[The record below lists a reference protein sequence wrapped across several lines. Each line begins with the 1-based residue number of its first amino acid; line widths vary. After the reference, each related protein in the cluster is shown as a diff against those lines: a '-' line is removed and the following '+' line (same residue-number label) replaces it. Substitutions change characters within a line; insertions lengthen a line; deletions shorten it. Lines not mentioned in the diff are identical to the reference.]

1 MYTEEQIKK
10 HTPMMQQYLKIK
22 NEHPDKIIFYR
33 MGDFYEMF
41 LEDAVRASKV
51 LGITLT
57 KRGSVDGVP
66 IEMAGIPFHAAES
79 YLNKAVKKGCSVVIC
94 EQMPTT
100 EKGIMPRKV
109 TKIITPG
116 TILDSG
122 ILEDKETKYLAS
134 VYKKRDNV
142 YIAWINFSSGEIWCN
157 KYPFSKSLTEISKL
171 DISEIIISE
180 RQDSYFYFPDHI
192 SVKKI
197 PEWSFD
203 KDIAHH
209 NMINKFGQHYIQ
221 KYGLVDDNI
230 CSVIYNLVAYLEETQ
245 CTEVKHFQNIK
256 WVRNED
262 YIQLDSNTKKHLEIT
277 SSNNK
282 DTLWNIMDKCSTA
295 MGSRALKDW
304 LNNPIKDRDVI
315 KSRFDRVDY
324 LKSQEKPYLS
334 WKGIASD
341 WCDIERVATKISLRT
356 VRPRELTALRDTLRG
371 MPKLAAWS
379 EKMPHSLKGFLSHSL
394 PSEGINKILEKY
406 LLEETKV
413 WVRDGDVIANGVDA
427 ELDECRQMSQ
437 GHSQYLKDFEAKEKI
452 STNIPN
458 LKVEF
463 NSQQGFYIA
472 VSQSHLDKVPAHY
485 QRKQTLKSSE
495 RYITKELK
503 EYEQKALS
511 SKERGLA
518 REKILYE
525 ELLSKLQ
532 PYVSMLQK
540 QAKILA
546 EWDVLS
552 AFAEMADTYN
562 YVRPIFND
570 ENKIEMV
577 NGRHPVIEINNKNFV
592 PNTLYLDQHK
602 NVGIITGPNMGG
614 KSTVMRQLALL
625 VVLAHIGSFVPAT
638 AFNVPDIDAIFTRIG
653 ANDDIANGMSTF
665 MVEMSETAY
674 ITNNATEKSLI
685 LLDELGRGT
694 ATYDGLSLAWSVTE
708 YLGNKSKSFT
718 LFATHYLEMT
728 ELPNLYENMKN
739 LHVSAIDQDNGIVF
753 THLIEDGATNKSYG
767 IHVAELA
774 GLNSEILFNARDK
787 LKKLEKKEKKV
798 ITSSEIDNELAE
810 LDINNMSPMQAMEWL
825 IKKQKEVRIAK
836 KG

>member
-1 MYTEEQIKK
+1 MLYTDEQISK
-10 HTPMMQQYLKIK
+10 HTPMMQDYMKTK
-22 NEHPDKIIFYR
+22 NEYPDKLVFYR

-41 LEDAVRASKV
+41 LEDAVIASKV

-57 KRGSVDGVP
+57 KRGKVDDIP
-66 IEMAGIPFHAAES
+66 IEMAGIPFHAVET

-94 EQMPTT
+94 EQVQQTGSD
-100 EKGIMPRKV
+100 KGIMKRRV
-109 TKIITPG
+109 SKIITPG
-116 TILDSG
+116 TVLDTG

-134 VYKKRDNV
+134 IYKKRDNV
-142 YIAWINFSSGEIWCN
+142 YIAWVNFSSGEIWCN

-171 DISEIIISE
+171 DLSEIIISE
-180 RQDSYFYFPDHI
+180 KQDSYFYFPDSI
-192 SVKKI
+192 SVRKI

-209 NMINKFGQHYIQ
+209 NMENKFGQHYIQ

-230 CSVIYNLVAYLEETQ
+230 SSVIYNLIAYLEETQ
-245 CTEVKHFQNIK
+245 CSEVKHFQNIK

-277 SSNNK
+277 STNNK
-282 DTLWNIMDKCSTA
+282 DTLWNVLDKCSTS

-324 LKSQEKPYLS
+324 LKSLDKPYLS
-334 WKGIASD
+334 WKGIAGE

-356 VRPRELTALRDTLRG
+356 VRPKELAALRDTLRG
-371 MPKLAAWS
+371 MPKLASWA
-379 EKMPHSLKGFLSHSL
+379 EKMPHSLRGFFSHSL
-394 PSEGINKILEKY
+394 PSDSINKVLEKY
-406 LLEETKV
+406 LLEEPKV
-413 WVRDGDVIANGVDA
+413 WVRDGDVIANGVDT
-427 ELDECRQMSQ
+427 ELDECRELNK
-437 GHSQYLKDFEAKEKI
+437 GHNVYLKKYESEEKI
-452 STNIPN
+452 KTNIPN

-463 NSQQGFYIA
+463 NSQQGFYIS
-472 VSQSHLDKVPAHY
+472 VSSSHLEKVPSHY
-485 QRKQTLKSSE
+485 QRKQTLKSCE
-495 RYITKELK
+495 RYITKDLK
-503 EYEQKALS
+503 EYEEKALS
-511 SKERGLA
+511 AKERGLN
-518 REKILYE
+518 REKFLYE
-525 ELLSKLQ
+525 ELLNKLQ
-532 PYVSMLQK
+532 PYVSILQK

-546 EWDVLS
+546 EWDVLNS
-552 AFAEMADTYN
+552 FAEMADTYN
-562 YVRPIFND
+562 YVRPTFND
-570 ENKIEMV
+570 NNILEMI

-592 PNTLYLDQHK
+592 PNSLVLNKDK

-625 VVLAHIGSFVPAT
+625 VVLTHIGSFVPADSLT
-638 AFNVPDIDAIFTRIG
+638 VPDIDAIFTRIG

-674 ITNNATEKSLI
+674 IANNATEKSLI

-708 YLGNKSKSFT
+708 YLGNKSKSYT

-728 ELPNLYENMKN
+728 ELPNVYNNMKN
-739 LHVSAIDQDNGIVF
+739 LHVSAIDQGENIVF
-753 THLIEDGATNKSYG
+753 THLIEEGSTSKSYG

-774 GLNSEILFNARDK
+774 GLNSEILFNAKEK
-787 LKKLEKKEKKV
+787 LKKFEKKEDKKV
-798 ITSSEIDNELAE
+798 SVSGFDKELND
-810 LDINNMSPMQAMEWL
+810 LDIYNMTPMQAMEWL
-825 IKKQKEVRIAK
+825 IKKQKDL
-836 KG
+836 KGI

>member
-1 MYTEEQIKK
+1 
-10 HTPMMQQYLKIK
+10 
-22 NEHPDKIIFYR
+22 
-33 MGDFYEMF
+33 
-41 LEDAVRASKV
+41 
-51 LGITLT
+51 
-57 KRGSVDGVP
+57 
-66 IEMAGIPFHAAES
+66 
-79 YLNKAVKKGCSVVIC
+79 
-94 EQMPTT
+94 
-100 EKGIMPRKV
+100 
-109 TKIITPG
+109 
-116 TILDSG
+116 
-122 ILEDKETKYLAS
+122 
-134 VYKKRDNV
+134 
-142 YIAWINFSSGEIWCN
+142 
-157 KYPFSKSLTEISKL
+157 
-171 DISEIIISE
+171 
-180 RQDSYFYFPDHI
+180 
-192 SVKKI
+192 
-197 PEWSFD
+197 
-203 KDIAHH
+203 
-209 NMINKFGQHYIQ
+209 
-221 KYGLVDDNI
+221 
-230 CSVIYNLVAYLEETQ
+230 
-245 CTEVKHFQNIK
+245 
-256 WVRNED
+256 
-262 YIQLDSNTKKHLEIT
+262 
-277 SSNNK
+277 
-282 DTLWNIMDKCSTA
+282 
-295 MGSRALKDW
+295 
-304 LNNPIKDRDVI
+304 
-315 KSRFDRVDY
+315 
-324 LKSQEKPYLS
+324 
-334 WKGIASD
+334 
-341 WCDIERVATKISLRT
+341 
-356 VRPRELTALRDTLRG
+356 
-371 MPKLAAWS
+371 
-379 EKMPHSLKGFLSHSL
+379 
-394 PSEGINKILEKY
+394 
-406 LLEETKV
+406 
-413 WVRDGDVIANGVDA
+413 
-427 ELDECRQMSQ
+427 
-437 GHSQYLKDFEAKEKI
+437 
-452 STNIPN
+452 
-458 LKVEF
+458 
-463 NSQQGFYIA
+463 
-472 VSQSHLDKVPAHY
+472 
-485 QRKQTLKSSE
+485 
-495 RYITKELK
+495 
-503 EYEQKALS
+503 
-511 SKERGLA
+511 
-518 REKILYE
+518 
-525 ELLSKLQ
+525 
-532 PYVSMLQK
+532 MLQK

-562 YVRPIFND
+562 YVRPIFNN

-787 LKKLEKKEKKV
+787 LKKLEKKENKV

>member
-1 MYTEEQIKK
+1 M
-10 HTPMMQQYLKIK
+10 
-22 NEHPDKIIFYR
+22 
-33 MGDFYEMF
+33 
-41 LEDAVRASKV
+41 
-51 LGITLT
+51 
-57 KRGSVDGVP
+57 
-66 IEMAGIPFHAAES
+66 
-79 YLNKAVKKGCSVVIC
+79 
-94 EQMPTT
+94 
-100 EKGIMPRKV
+100 
-109 TKIITPG
+109 
-116 TILDSG
+116 
-122 ILEDKETKYLAS
+122 
-134 VYKKRDNV
+134 
-142 YIAWINFSSGEIWCN
+142 
-157 KYPFSKSLTEISKL
+157 
-171 DISEIIISE
+171 
-180 RQDSYFYFPDHI
+180 
-192 SVKKI
+192 
-197 PEWSFD
+197 
-203 KDIAHH
+203 
-209 NMINKFGQHYIQ
+209 
-221 KYGLVDDNI
+221 
-230 CSVIYNLVAYLEETQ
+230 
-245 CTEVKHFQNIK
+245 
-256 WVRNED
+256 
-262 YIQLDSNTKKHLEIT
+262 
-277 SSNNK
+277 
-282 DTLWNIMDKCSTA
+282 
-295 MGSRALKDW
+295 
-304 LNNPIKDRDVI
+304 
-315 KSRFDRVDY
+315 
-324 LKSQEKPYLS
+324 
-334 WKGIASD
+334 
-341 WCDIERVATKISLRT
+341 
-356 VRPRELTALRDTLRG
+356 
-371 MPKLAAWS
+371 
-379 EKMPHSLKGFLSHSL
+379 
-394 PSEGINKILEKY
+394 
-406 LLEETKV
+406 
-413 WVRDGDVIANGVDA
+413 
-427 ELDECRQMSQ
+427 
-437 GHSQYLKDFEAKEKI
+437 

-472 VSQSHLDKVPAHY
+472 VSQSHLDKVPDHY

-562 YVRPIFND
+562 YVRPIFNN

-739 LHVSAIDQDNGIVF
+739 LHVSAIDQGNGIVF

-787 LKKLEKKEKKV
+787 LKKLEKKENKV